1 MDLTGLIII
10 AVRCVFMLVFL
21 LTFLPILIWAER
33 KGAAYIQDRPGPNRA
48 DVFGVRLAGL
58 IQPIADVVKLLFK
71 EDVTPRNVYQPF
83 YKLAPII
90 AMSVALVTFAVVPM
104 AEKVHIAGMDIPV
117 QVSNLDTGLLYVFA
131 VASLGVYGIML
142 AGWSSNNKY
151 ALMGGLRSSAQ
162 MISYEIAMGLAAA
175 AMFLLYGTA
184 QLDDMVRTQGAN
196 PLGWGVVSVPGAIAF
211 IVFLT
216 ASFAETNRNPF
227 DLPEGESELVA
238 GYHVEYS
245 AFKFAMFF
253 MAEYVNMVVASGLVV
268 TLFFGGYQIPFL
280 SFDTIVAHGPAV
292 AGWAFGGTAA
302 ILVGLA
308 VFAFTRYRPGRFG
321 DRRDKEPI
329 VVGVLL
335 LLAAAGALIVGFL
348 PGAVSWIP
356 DYSNR
361 TMATLLATGLQV
373 GMFAAKVAFF
383 AWFFIWV
390 RWTLPRFRYDQLMR
404 LGWTYLL
411 PIGIF
416 NLVLA
421 GVWVVVSS

>member
-1 MDLTGLIII
+1 MTALIII
-10 AVRCVFMLVFL
+10 TVRCVFMLVFL
-21 LTFLPILIWAER
+21 LTFLPLLIWAER

-48 DVFGVRLAGL
+48 DVFGIRLAGL

-90 AMSVALVTFAVVPM
+90 AMTVALVTFVVVPL
-104 AEKVHIAGMDIPV
+104 ADHVHVAGMDIPV
-117 QVSNLDTGLLYVFA
+117 QVSDLDTGLLYVFA

-151 ALMGGLRSSAQ
+151 ALLGGLRSSAQ
-162 MISYEIAMGLAAA
+162 MVSYEIAMGLAAA

-184 QLDDMVRTQGAN
+184 QLDDMVRAQGAN
-196 PLGWGVVSVPGAIAF
+196 PLHWGVVSVPGLIAF
-211 IVFLT
+211 ILFLT
-216 ASFAETNRNPF
+216 ASFAEANRNPF
-227 DLPEGESELVA
+227 DLPEGESGLVA

-280 SFDTIVAHGPAV
+280 STDTILTHGPLV
-292 AGWAFGGTAA
+292 ARWAFGFSAVV
-302 ILVGLA
+302 LVGLA
-308 VFAFTRYRPGRFG
+308 LFAFSRYRPGRFG
-321 DRRDKEPI
+321 DRRDREPI

-335 LLAAAGALIVGFL
+335 LI
-348 PGAVSWIP
+348 GAVAAVVIGFGPGLVPGIP
-356 DYSNR
+356 GYDNR
-361 TMATLLATGLQV
+361 TMASLLATMLQI
-373 GMFAAKVAFF
+373 GMFAGKVAFF
-383 AWFFIWV
+383 AWLFIWV

-404 LGWTYLL
+404 LGWNYLL